1 MPSVAELVQQ
11 LSGTYG
17 ISPVQVMTC
26 EVKSV
31 SSSERTCTVLPLTD
45 NLEPFAEQLMADID
59 DGLLIL
65 PMVGSTVKIMLSEI
79 ITPTVIQYSAIDEI
93 LIVSGGAA
101 IKIYSTGVEL
111 QGSDFGGVMKVTPSV
126 KAWNDL
132 QNDVNTLKSLIAAQ
146 ILTAASYSSSPTVT
160 GAQVS
165 ALFSPLTSYSTSVL
179 PITTETQI
187 ENTKVKHGGG
197 I

>member
-1 MPSVAELVQQ
+1 MSSVAELVQQ
-11 LSGTYG
+11 LAGTYG

-26 EVKSV
+26 EVTAV
-31 SSSERTCTVLPLTD
+31 SSIERTCTVLPLTD
-45 NLEPFAEQLMADID
+45 NLESFAAQLMADID

-65 PMVGSTVKIMLSEI
+65 PTVGSTVKIMLSEI

-101 IKIYSTGVEL
+101 IKIYSSGVEL
-111 QGSDFGGVMKVTPSV
+111 QGTDFGGVMKVTPSV

-132 QNDVNTLKSLIAAQ
+132 QNDVNTLKTQLLALSNA
-146 ILTAASYSSSPTVT
+146 LTLTGSTPLTGTSMGSALSTALASYWSSLL
-160 GAQVS
+160 A
-165 ALFSPLTSYSTSVL
+165 
-179 PITTETQI
+179 ITTEPQI
-187 ENTKVKHGGG
+187 ENPKVKHGGG